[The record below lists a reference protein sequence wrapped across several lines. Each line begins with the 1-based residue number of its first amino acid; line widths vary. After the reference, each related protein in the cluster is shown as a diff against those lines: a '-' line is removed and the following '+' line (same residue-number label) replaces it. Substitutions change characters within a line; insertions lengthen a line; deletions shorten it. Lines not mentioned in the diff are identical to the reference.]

1 MTQAVMD
8 VAVAESSAITTD
20 NVSVVRH
27 SASSGIDVKNME
39 DLKRLALMLSKSGF
53 FSDSQSASQAGVKV
67 LTGIEMGFPSIASM
81 TGIHIVKGKVQIGA
95 GLIAAAIK
103 RSAKYNYKIAKDE
116 HGLPRFNNQECVLVF
131 LEKLDGQWEECGI
144 SSFTIEDARKA
155 GTGNLE
161 KFPRNMLFARAM
173 SNGAKWFCPD
183 IFLGVTPYTEG
194 EIEEVGDE
202 GIPMIPIE
210 DLQLTTDEDNEQHF

>member
-1 MTQAVMD
+1 MT
-8 VAVAESSAITTD
+8 TT
-20 NVSVVRH
+20 
-27 SASSGIDVKNME
+27 IDVQTVESDSME
-39 DLKRLALMLSKSGF
+39 IVKSQSTGFNVKSLDDLRTLATMLSKSGF
-53 FSDSQSASQAGVKV
+53 FSDAQQASQAGVKV

-103 RSAKYNYKIAKDE
+103 RSPKYHYKIAKDE
-116 HGLPRFNNQECVLVF
+116 QGLPRFNNQECVLIF

-144 SSFTIEDARKA
+144 SSFTIDDAQKA

-161 KFPRNMLFARAM
+161 KFPRNMLFARAI

-194 EIEEVGDE
+194 EIEEVGEE

-210 DLQLTTDEDNEQHF
+210 DLSLSYDDDSYEGGEF